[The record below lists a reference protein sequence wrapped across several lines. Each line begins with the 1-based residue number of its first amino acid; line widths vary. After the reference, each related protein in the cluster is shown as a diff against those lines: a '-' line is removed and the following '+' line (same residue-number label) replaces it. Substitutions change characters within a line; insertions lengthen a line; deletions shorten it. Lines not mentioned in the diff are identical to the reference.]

1 MECSHCGVLFPT
13 TDFYDHMRD
22 ITNSHRMAIDSELV
36 CNGDGNVVGGRI
48 TEEFTLCYD
57 EEDGETEE

>member
-1 MECSHCGVLFPT
+1 
-13 TDFYDHMRD
+13 MRD

-36 CNGDGNVVGGRI
+36 CNGDGNGVGGRI